1 MKLKGKTALI
11 TGTKRVGQVVA
22 KRLAQSGANIAAHY
36 NTSSEAAESLVEE
49 LRSNGANAISVKAD
63 ISKSSE
69 VNNMV
74 EKVVEEFGS
83 LDVLVTMASYFKP
96 VHYENISEEDWDLQM
111 SIDLKGTW
119 LCVKAASKVML
130 KQGGGKI
137 ITFGDWAA
145 KRPYKNFLPYFVAK
159 GGIMTMTKVL
169 AVELA
174 PTIQVNCIMPGPVL
188 LPDGYSEEKAKK
200 IADSTLVKRIGSP
213 DDIAET
219 VNFLIE
225 GSDFI
230 TGVLIPV
237 EGGRLLA

>member
-22 KRLAQSGANIAAHY
+22 KKLAKSGANIAAHY

-96 VHYENISEEDWDLQM
+96 IHYEDISEEDWELQM

-130 KQGGGKI
+130 KQGRGKI
-137 ITFGDWAA
+137 MTFGDWAA
-145 KRPYKNFLPYFVAK
+145 ERPYKNFLPYFVAK

-188 LPDGYSEEKAKK
+188 LPDGYSEEKVRK

-230 TGVLIPV
+230 TGALIPV

>member
-1 MKLKGKTALI
+1 MKIKDKSILI

-22 KRLAQSGANIAAHY
+22 KKLAKSGANIAAHY
-36 NTSSEAAESLVEE
+36 NTSSKEANALVDD
-49 LRSNGANAISVKAD
+49 LRTQGSNAISVKAD
-63 ISKSSE
+63 ISKSDE
-69 VNNMV
+69 VDNMI
-74 EKVVEEFGS
+74 ENVVNEFGS
-83 LDVLVTMASYFKP
+83 IDVLITMASYFKSTK
-96 VHYENISEEDWDLQM
+96 YDEITEKDWDLQM

-130 KQGGGKI
+130 KEGGGKI
-137 ITFGDWAA
+137 ITFGDWAVD
-145 KRPYKNFLPYFVAK
+145 RPYKNFLPYFVAK
-159 GGIMTMTKVL
+159 GGIKAMTKIL

-174 PTIQVNCIMPGPVL
+174 PSIQVNCILPGPVL
-188 LPDGYSEEKAKK
+188 LPEGYSEEKRKK

-219 VNFLIE
+219 VKFLIE

-230 TGVLIPV
+230 TGALIPV